1 MSLLQAF
8 QSALGGQEDKAGITK
23 VDVYLAEAK
32 HTMQHTK
39 QQKISELLEVVEAQL
54 DDEERKWFLL
64 SETVAKWKLF
74 DEAAAERIRN
84 VIESQTD
91 TMTPRTRYHAL
102 RAMGRASDGL
112 LPSDIL
118 AEEALRASAPKL
130 WLELYLAAY
139 QDGNPDTITEQIIS
153 LVSGRTPSLTWKGL
167 RAMLPEVRKAYGS
180 VPQFRK
186 QIKKIAGAIDSATA
200 RQGLLSAAE
209 KRVGGGLD
217 TVVKLS
223 KERAHRRQFNI
234 APRAIQ
240 NDMRFSKQ
248 QVLTNGELAVMH
260 G

>member
-1 MSLLQAF
+1 MNLLQAF
-8 QSALGGQEDKAGITK
+8 QSALSGQEDRAGITK
-23 VDVYLAEAK
+23 VDVYLADSK
-32 HTMQHTK
+32 HTMEHTK

-64 SETVAKWKLF
+64 SETVAKWSLF

-84 VIESQTD
+84 VIENQTD

-112 LPSDIL
+112 LPSDIV
-118 AEEALRASAPKL
+118 AEEALKASAPKL

-153 LVSGRTPSLTWKGL
+153 LVNGSTPSLTWKAL
-167 RAMLPEVRKAYGS
+167 RTMLPEVRKAYGS
-180 VPQFRK
+180 IPQFRK
-186 QIKKIAGAIDSATA
+186 QIKKIASSIDSATA
-200 RQGLLSAAE
+200 RRGVLSAAE

-217 TVVKLS
+217 VVVQLPTG
-223 KERAHRRQFNI
+223 RAGPRQFHI
-234 APRAIQ
+234 APRAIK
-240 NDMRFSKQ
+240 NDIKFGEQKI
-248 QVLTNGELAVMH
+248 LTTGELAVMH